1 MLLHSHIRIHNFLL
15 SLIGT
20 AFFIVFY
27 WPSCFMGF
35 WTQLEEKFP
44 LHFYNGTN
52 EIKLSNLTSVKQG
65 HHESILYIRRFR
77 VVKTQ
82 CFSLKF
88 SKKKKKISL
97 IWLLLA
103 CALVIKKRLSTL
115 IFSLLINC
123 FQKLRPS
130 KAKVILESLVSVL
143 STGEYIDNMSSWTPT
158 NQPAISVPLSMCRS
172 TCMVEMD

>member
-1 MLLHSHIRIHNFLL
+1 
-15 SLIGT
+15 
-20 AFFIVFY
+20 
-27 WPSCFMGF
+27 MGF

-88 SKKKKKISL
+88 SKKKEEN
-97 IWLLLA
+97 LA
-103 CALVIKKRLSTL
+103 DLTFVGLRSRNKEKVEHFDFLTINQLFPKASAVKSKSNIGESRYGVVYGRVYRQHEQLNPNKSAGHLCAFV
-115 IFSLLINC
+115 
-123 FQKLRPS
+123 Q
-130 KAKVILESLVSVL
+130 V
-143 STGEYIDNMSSWTPT
+143 
-158 NQPAISVPLSMCRS
+158 QS